1 MINIHVVVL
10 FTVRM
15 ASNTLLNNHYAKLCD
30 TLTDIDNLLPHFV
43 EEEVITIND
52 VDEINAIVPSTKKL
66 KVQKLMTHISGPL
79 LAGNTEMFYTML
91 RIMED
96 YGHQA
101 TQQLANQIRRS
112 LPITSGHNENTN
124 YCK

>member
-1 MINIHVVVL
+1 MANNMLYV
-10 FTVRM
+10 FT
-15 ASNTLLNNHYAKLCD
+15 NHYAKLCN
-30 TLTDIDNLLPHFV
+30 TLTDIDNLLPYFV
-43 EEEVITIND
+43 EENIISIND

-79 LAGNTEMFYTML
+79 TAGNTEVFYTML

-101 TQQLANQIRRS
+101 TQQLADQINRS
-112 LPITSGHNENTN
+112 LPRNSGHNKNTDH
-124 YCK
+124 CK

>member
-1 MINIHVVVL
+1 MINNYVVVL
-10 FTVRM
+10 FTVIM
-15 ASNTLLNNHYAKLCD
+15 ASNTLLNDHYAKLCD

-43 EEEVITIND
+43 EEKVITIND
-52 VDEINAIVPSTKKL
+52 VDEINAIVPSTKKH

-79 LAGNTEMFYTML
+79 TAGNTEVFYTML

-96 YGHQA
+96 HGHQA

-112 LPITSGHNENTN
+112 LHITSGHNENTSH
-124 YCK
+124 CK